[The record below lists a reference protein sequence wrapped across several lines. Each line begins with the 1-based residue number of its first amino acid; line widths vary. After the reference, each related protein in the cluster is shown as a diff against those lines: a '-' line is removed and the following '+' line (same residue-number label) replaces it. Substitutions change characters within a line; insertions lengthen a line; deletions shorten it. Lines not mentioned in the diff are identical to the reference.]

1 MTDHPTYTWM
11 MGFIRGK
18 LSPRK
23 RRAYVAHLLGGC
35 EPCREEITPIA
46 RVMFRPGRAVDQRG
60 GAEYDG
66 PIDRAVLFAIE
77 RGRERK
83 KEREEAKANLSRLL
97 NEDWRTT
104 LSDTKGFW
112 TWGLCEI
119 LLERSWELRHED
131 PQEMLR
137 FASLAREAADQLD
150 PEVYGREE
158 TFDMRAR
165 AWGELGNAYRVT
177 DNLIQADWAF
187 NKALELR
194 NQGSGAPILRARLAE
209 LTAGLLSHQR
219 QFQPALRALDL
230 AYTLYLRQEHAYEAV
245 RVLISR
251 GIYTGRSGDPEMA
264 LLILARALLFAAEH
278 KINDPKLSFIALHN
292 ILLFRVEHGEFAE
305 ARRQLFEMRPLYSRY
320 AGAVDSVKLRGI
332 EARIASGLGDDERA
346 EKGFLEVREEFNK
359 RGQVYHAAIMGLE
372 LAAIWLR
379 KGLLSK
385 VKRMVGEILEVFRS
399 RHVARESIAAL
410 LMLRE
415 ALERDRATREL
426 ILGVA
431 GLIELNQNDEAGHA
445 HV

>member
-1 MTDHPTYTWM
+1 MTEHPPRPWIT
-11 MGFIRGK
+11 GFIRGK

-35 EPCREEITPIA
+35 EPCREEIAPIS
-46 RVMFRPGRAVDQRG
+46 RVMFRPGRAVRVAG

-66 PIDRAVLFAIE
+66 PVDRAVLFAIE
-77 RGRERK
+77 RNQERK
-83 KEREEAKANLSRLL
+83 QERAQAEANLPLLLEKGQPVSDSR
-97 NEDWRTT
+97 E
-104 LSDTKGFW
+104 FW
-112 TWGLCEI
+112 TWGLCEV
-119 LLERSWELRHED
+119 LLDKSWGLRHED
-131 PQEMLR
+131 SREMLR
-137 FASLAREAADQLD
+137 FASLAREAADRLS

-165 AWGELGNAYRVT
+165 AWGEYGNACRVN
-177 DNLIQADWAF
+177 DNLVQSEWAF
-187 NKALELR
+187 NRALELR
-194 NQGSGAPILRARLAE
+194 SQGSGAPVLRARLAE

-230 AYTLYLRQEHAYEAV
+230 AYTLYVRQDHRHEAA

-251 GIYTGRSGDPEMA
+251 GIYTGRSGDPELA
-264 LLILARALLFAAEH
+264 LLILARALTFAAEH
-278 KINDPKLSFIALHN
+278 KIRDPKLSFIALHN
-292 ILLFRVEHGEFAE
+292 ILLFRVEHGEYAE
-305 ARRQLFEMRPLYSRY
+305 AKRQLFEMRPLYARY
-320 AGAVDSVKLRGI
+320 AGAVDALKLRGI
-332 EARIASGLGDDERA
+332 EARIAAGLGDDERA
-346 EKGFLEVREEFNK
+346 ERGFLEVREEFNR

-379 KGLLSK
+379 RGSLSE
-385 VKRMVGEILEVFRS
+385 VKQIVGEILDVFRS

-431 GLIELNQNDEAGHA
+431 GLIELHQGDEAGHA